1 MHSNSMGLDWLAA
14 IMPYGNDWRDMR
26 RAYHMNFGV
35 VEHRSAET
43 KYARALLRD
52 LLATPADFLAHCR
65 Q

>member
-1 MHSNSMGLDWLAA
+1 MGLDWLAA

-35 VEHRSAET
+35 VEHRSTET

-52 LLATPADFLAHCR
+52 LLATPADFLPHCR